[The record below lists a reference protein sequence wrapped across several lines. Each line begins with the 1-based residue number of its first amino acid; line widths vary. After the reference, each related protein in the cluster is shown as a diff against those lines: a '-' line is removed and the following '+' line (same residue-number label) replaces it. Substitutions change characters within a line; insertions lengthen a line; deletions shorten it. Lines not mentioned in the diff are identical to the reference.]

1 MKIQFNSLFDVEILH
16 NYYQSGHVQN
26 LDIIP
31 SVTCQRLLTNFGLL
45 FKKTSK
51 GFTVLYEIIDES
63 NGDSHPLKPIT
74 ENVRFTFLL
83 QSRNPYL
90 VNFSDLPLQTP
101 ANHLFYLN
109 NMNNNPQNSKL
120 LLSAK
125 TSSEFVSSEDNLE
138 FEPLIFHYQAASSST
153 SVNVKINDQWSNTV
167 TSETVAI
174 VEGKLNFEVDLRRH
188 GPGKFSLWVDDV
200 EKKTFYASDE
210 LVGKNVFGLIDI
222 FRDDRVPE
230 DYQFTDPDNNHDV
243 LAKTFTAKIDNRRTF
258 WKYYVVLKYRTD
270 IDPED
275 LSIEFLPQTENDN
288 DNEDDTDSGNGDFT
302 TPFERKPPIER
313 SDGLMAIPF
322 ISQAVLPL
330 QENPIKKIQLKKT
343 SSISSGIFSI
353 KNLTNPSVATII
365 KSDADQFLSEIFI
378 YV

>member
-1 MKIQFNSLFDVEILH
+1 
-16 NYYQSGHVQN
+16 
-26 LDIIP
+26 
-31 SVTCQRLLTNFGLL
+31 
-45 FKKTSK
+45 
-51 GFTVLYEIIDES
+51 
-63 NGDSHPLKPIT
+63 
-74 ENVRFTFLL
+74 
-83 QSRNPYL
+83 
-90 VNFSDLPLQTP
+90 
-101 ANHLFYLN
+101 
-109 NMNNNPQNSKL
+109 MNNNPQNSKL